1 MRQDPRKMK
10 PNSREKSDFI
20 NEEVRMRNNL
30 GSQTGKI
37 KLILAILVVIAA
49 ALAYWFW
56 SKKSVAVETNPLVTI
71 VAVTPN
77 YSSIKIPSQS
87 CKIITTSKSVKNP
100 NSGFFSSMFDSKNHP
115 KYIKQSSSKQ
125 VCQEVYIE
133 SQVVNNYTISYRFK
147 HYVESMVVQTP
158 PQLNQTMLLT
168 DLQKYQQIGES
179 AGVVQTQKMNSV
191 TK

>member
-10 PNSREKSDFI
+10 PNSGEKRNFI
-20 NEEVRMRNNL
+20 NEEVYMRNNL
-30 GSQTGKI
+30 GSQTGQI

-56 SKKSVAVETNPLVTI
+56 SHKSVDVEANPLVTI
-71 VAVTPN
+71 IAVTPN
-77 YSSIKIPSQS
+77 YSVIKIPSQS
-87 CKIITTSKSVKNP
+87 CKTVTTSKSVKNP
-100 NSGFFSSMFDSKNHP
+100 NSGFFSSMFDSKDHP

-133 SQVVNNYTISYRFK
+133 SQIVNNYTISYRFK
-147 HYVESMVVQTP
+147 HYVESMVVETP
-158 PQLNQTMLLT
+158 PQLNQMMLLT

-179 AGVVQTQKMNSV
+179 AGVVAVQNVNPAK
-191 TK
+191 K

>member
-10 PNSREKSDFI
+10 PNSGEKRNII
-20 NEEVRMRNNL
+20 NEEVHMRNNL
-30 GSQTGKI
+30 GSQTGQI

-56 SKKSVAVETNPLVTI
+56 SQKSAAVDTNPLVTI

-77 YSSIKIPSQS
+77 YSSIKVPLQS
-87 CKIITTSKSVKNP
+87 CKTVTTSTSIKNP

-125 VCQEVYIE
+125 VCQEIYIE

-158 PQLNQTMLLT
+158 PQLNQMMLLT

-179 AGVVQTQKMNSV
+179 AGVVAVQNVNPAK
-191 TK
+191 K